1 MSFKVGDIVRVKDYK
16 DINCFTFVPS
26 MKCYCGHKYIITE
39 IKLYP
44 DGNVYKL
51 NCGADFT
58 FEEKC
63 LEKVVAS
70 FEPGNKN
77 YTFTFNAEK
86 ENKEMRKQEVGLTQ
100 RKRIENKM
108 EEYIYKSGVCSV
120 NIIVPNRVVEVT
132 FNDDLWTKAKV
143 KTVCDKN
150 DIFSLE
156 RALYIAYA
164 KRRYN
169 DMYTPEGI
177 EKKADEFKYAKS
189 YVSRVKNA
197 LKVYECQQKLA
208 TLDKEEEEIKFR
220 QKQKRHERNERRRAR
235 RAEERKN
242 EQIAVQKEAYLQAM
256 MEFEE
261 EKKKLE
267 SKKEEEEKQT
277 ESTKEIVKKVE
288 KLISDAEN
296 TTEDTKEN
304 KEPEKANVVGENN
317 KEESSENNV
326 KEETTN
332 KMKETES
339 KVE

>member
-1 MSFKVGDIVRVKDYK
+1 MIFKVGDIVRVKDYK
-16 DINCFTFVPS
+16 DIDCSTFVPS

-39 IKLYP
+39 IALHF
-44 DGNVYKL
+44 DGSAYKL
-51 NCGADFT
+51 NCGADFI

-63 LEKVVAS
+63 LEKVVANS
-70 FEPGNKN
+70 DSGNKN
-77 YTFTFNAEK
+77 DTFTFNAKK

-100 RKRIENKM
+100 RERIENKM

-132 FNDDLWTKAKV
+132 FNDDLWMKAKV

-150 DIFSLE
+150 DTFSLE

-164 KRRYN
+164 KRQYN
-169 DMYTPEGI
+169 DVYTSEGI

-189 YVSRVKNA
+189 YVSKVKNA

-208 TLDKEEEEIKFR
+208 ALDKEEEEIKLR

-242 EQIAVQKEAYLQAM
+242 EQIAIQKEAYLQAM